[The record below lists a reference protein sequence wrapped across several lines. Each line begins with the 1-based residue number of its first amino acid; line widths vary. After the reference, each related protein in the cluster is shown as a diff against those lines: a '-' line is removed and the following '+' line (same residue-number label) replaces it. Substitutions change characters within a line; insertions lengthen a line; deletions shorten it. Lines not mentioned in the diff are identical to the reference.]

1 MCTTRRP
8 CLSDIE
14 RVVGFRQ
21 DLHPY
26 SANMT
31 DETRKDNGLGLA
43 DVLQHLGG
51 ELREAQRRG
60 GGTIAWM
67 SAEVEMELAVETT
80 GSGTVKFWVVSG
92 DASRAH
98 TRATRI
104 KVTLTPHSDNEQHYG
119 VGM

>member
-1 MCTTRRP
+1 
-8 CLSDIE
+8 
-14 RVVGFRQ
+14 
-21 DLHPY
+21 
-26 SANMT
+26 MT

-80 GSGTVKFWVVSG
+80 VRRDRHRRPGWP
-92 DASRAH
+92 DD
-98 TRATRI
+98 
-104 KVTLTPHSDNEQHYG
+104 L
-119 VGM
+119 

>member
-1 MCTTRRP
+1 M
-8 CLSDIE
+8 D
-14 RVVGFRQ
+14 G
-21 DLHPY
+21 
-26 SANMT
+26 
-31 DETRKDNGLGLA
+31 
-43 DVLQHLGG
+43 
-51 ELREAQRRG
+51 
-60 GGTIAWM
+60 
-67 SAEVEMELAVETT
+67 AEVEMELAVETT